1 MNARMQRIIQLLLT
15 SNELQT
21 STELA
26 TTLQV
31 SSKTV
36 QTDIK
41 NLKGLLNNEIATI
54 ESYRGKGYF
63 FNVKDENEF
72 KRFLSKVTERNMQVI
87 PTEPEER
94 QQFLI
99 EKLLLQP
106 SYLKMDDLA
115 EELFVSRSTLQS
127 DINHVRKIVESYDL
141 FLEQKP
147 NYGIKVSG
155 NEMDVRFCISE
166 YIFNQKAD
174 IMDPSSDLVEIL
186 AKDEIDWIRDS
197 ILSKLR
203 EHKIIITDVS
213 LNNLITHI
221 AISCKRIHER
231 ENIEIYHE
239 ELKQI
244 TSKKEYQIAKEIAER
259 IEQKLNVS
267 FSVNEIAYLAIHL
280 QGTKKMHSSSEMEEI
295 QTVLED
301 NIQYLTKNILKQ
313 VDNIYSLDLLQDKE
327 LILALSLHLKPAI
340 NRHKYQMNLRNP
352 LLNQIKNKYPF
363 SYEIALTIGAQVI
376 KETLGITIDE
386 NEIGYIALHFEA
398 ALERKGKSA
407 KNKKRCLI
415 VCASGLGTAQLLLL
429 KLKNQFPNELNIL
442 GTTEYYELKKQPLYD
457 IDFIISTIPIP
468 EKLPVPVIQI
478 STLLGNQ
485 DVSKIEKLVHHDF
498 EIIENYMR
506 KSFTYLKRDFS
517 SKEEVI
523 YFLGDRL
530 MEDGIVNSNFI
541 HSVLERENYS
551 PTSFGNL
558 VAIPHPMDPQVNDTF
573 WSIVTLKQPIQWD
586 DKPVQFICLL
596 NVSKQ
601 NQMEESKP
609 MYDVLMK
616 LLDNRRIIHRLL
628 QCETYEELKKV
639 LRSL

>member
-398 ALERKGKSA
+398 ALERKK
-407 KNKKRCLI
+407 C
-415 VCASGLGTAQLLLL
+415 
-429 KLKNQFPNELNIL
+429 
-442 GTTEYYELKKQPLYD
+442 
-457 IDFIISTIPIP
+457 
-468 EKLPVPVIQI
+468 
-478 STLLGNQ
+478 
-485 DVSKIEKLVHHDF
+485 
-498 EIIENYMR
+498 
-506 KSFTYLKRDFS
+506 
-517 SKEEVI
+517 
-523 YFLGDRL
+523 
-530 MEDGIVNSNFI
+530 
-541 HSVLERENYS
+541 
-551 PTSFGNL
+551 
-558 VAIPHPMDPQVNDTF
+558 
-573 WSIVTLKQPIQWD
+573 
-586 DKPVQFICLL
+586 
-596 NVSKQ
+596 
-601 NQMEESKP
+601 
-609 MYDVLMK
+609 
-616 LLDNRRIIHRLL
+616 
-628 QCETYEELKKV
+628 
-639 LRSL
+639 

>member
-1 MNARMQRIIQLLLT
+1 
-15 SNELQT
+15 
-21 STELA
+21 
-26 TTLQV
+26 
-31 SSKTV
+31 
-36 QTDIK
+36 
-41 NLKGLLNNEIATI
+41 
-54 ESYRGKGYF
+54 
-63 FNVKDENEF
+63 
-72 KRFLSKVTERNMQVI
+72 
-87 PTEPEER
+87 
-94 QQFLI
+94 
-99 EKLLLQP
+99 
-106 SYLKMDDLA
+106 MDDLA

-221 AISCKRIHER
+221 AISCKRIRER

-407 KNKKRCLI
+407 KNKK
-415 VCASGLGTAQLLLL
+415 
-429 KLKNQFPNELNIL
+429 
-442 GTTEYYELKKQPLYD
+442 
-457 IDFIISTIPIP
+457 
-468 EKLPVPVIQI
+468 
-478 STLLGNQ
+478 
-485 DVSKIEKLVHHDF
+485 DV
-498 EIIENYMR
+498 
-506 KSFTYLKRDFS
+506 
-517 SKEEVI
+517 
-523 YFLGDRL
+523 
-530 MEDGIVNSNFI
+530 
-541 HSVLERENYS
+541 
-551 PTSFGNL
+551 
-558 VAIPHPMDPQVNDTF
+558 
-573 WSIVTLKQPIQWD
+573 
-586 DKPVQFICLL
+586 
-596 NVSKQ
+596 
-601 NQMEESKP
+601 
-609 MYDVLMK
+609 
-616 LLDNRRIIHRLL
+616 
-628 QCETYEELKKV
+628 
-639 LRSL
+639 